1 MDEAKLDRGRIYMQI
16 FIKFQTY
23 NGETKE
29 EQSQY
34 FAYIF
39 KRLKELGYTDKGA
52 QFLFDKGRAVTATI
66 DTEEKYFG
74 VTDTGIVG
82 ASFCGGNPGK
92 HLLSLKRI
100 AEYFDEIVLNE
111 NKDLIDALYTIEYHE
126 RYRKK

>member
-39 KRLKELGYTDKGA
+39 KRLKALGYSDKGA
-52 QFLFDKGRAVTATI
+52 QYLFAKGRAVTASI
-66 DTEEKYFG
+66 DTDEKYFG

-100 AEYFDEIVLNE
+100 AEHFNEILFKE
-111 NKDLIDALYTIEYHE
+111 NKE
-126 RYRKK
+126 RVDSLCTME

>member
-1 MDEAKLDRGRIYMQI
+1 MQI

-39 KRLKELGYTDKGA
+39 KRLKALGYSDKGA
-52 QFLFDKGRAVTATI
+52 QYLFDKGRAVTATI
-66 DTEEKYFG
+66 DTDEKYFG

-92 HLLSLKRI
+92 HLLSLKRLS
-100 AEYFDEIVLNE
+100 EHFDEIVLNE

-126 RYRKK
+126 RYQKK